1 MLIIGGYAFGYIE
14 RYEAFVKHK
23 AKKKVKKNIVF
34 SIGVMPLLPMSIHRD
49 ATVRTN
55 LIACCHPPE

>member
-1 MLIIGGYAFGYIE
+1 MEIISGYAFGYIE
-14 RYEAFVKHK
+14 RYEALVKHI
-23 AKKKVKKNIVF
+23 AKKRKKILVF

-55 LIACCHPPE
+55 LIA

>member
-1 MLIIGGYAFGYIE
+1 MEIIGGYAFGYIE
-14 RYEAFVKHK
+14 RYEALVKHI
-23 AKKKVKKNIVF
+23 AKKKVKKILVF

-55 LIACCHPPE
+55 LIA

>member
-1 MLIIGGYAFGYIE
+1 MEIIGGYAFEYIE
-14 RYEAFVKHK
+14 RYEALVKHI
-23 AKKKVKKNIVF
+23 AKKTVKKIIVF

-55 LIACCHPPE
+55 LIA